1 MPGRLLHCPA
11 TLTSIPCRLLPLCA
25 GTPLSGALQDRT
37 QAFMTTNTLSAL
49 AEPLDAVAPRPRIG
63 ELLVQAGKL
72 SARDLERALSAQ
84 QEMGGM
90 LGRVLVRLGLVS
102 DTDVAR
108 ALSSQLDIPLLPAD
122 GFPDLMPEVEGILPE
137 FLHTNAVY
145 PLYLE
150 DGQLHVAMAV
160 PQDAFVVKALHLA
173 TGYTIRPHLAL
184 ESEIE
189 KALAEPVEE
198 APEDEDDGFGDGQD
212 GGDFVEHLKDLASE
226 APVIR
231 LVNTIIGRV
240 IDLRASDIH
249 LEPFD
254 DGLHVRYRV
263 DGVIHP
269 GELVPPRLSA
279 AVNSRVKLL
288 AHLDIAERRLPQDGR
303 IKTRVKGREL
313 DLRVSTVPT
322 VHGESVVM
330 RVLDRAS
337 VRLELEKMGFEKDTL
352 ERFNAL
358 LARPHGI
365 LLVTGPTGSGKTT
378 TLYAALAKIDASAQ
392 KIITVEDPVEYQLE
406 GINQIQVHSQI
417 NLTFANALR
426 SILRQD
432 PDIIM
437 IGEMRDGE
445 TAQIAVQSA
454 LTGHLVLSTLHTNT
468 AAGAVIRMQDMGVEP
483 YLITSAVNGVLAQ
496 RLVRTLCGH
505 CKEAYEP
512 GPEVRSSTGL
522 SRFCA
527 ATQPIY
533 RAVGCEHC
541 RQSGY
546 RGRTGIHELLV
557 LDEPMRR
564 AIIEGRDANILNGI
578 AAQSGMLSL
587 YEDGLRKVAAG
598 HTTLDELARV
608 TQDQSDA

>member
-1 MPGRLLHCPA
+1 M
-11 TLTSIPCRLLPLCA
+11 S
-25 GTPLSGALQDRT
+25 
-37 QAFMTTNTLSAL
+37 TNTLSAL
-49 AEPLDAVAPRPRIG
+49 AEPSDFEAVARTRLG

-72 SARDLERALSAQ
+72 SARDLDRALSAQ

-102 DTDVAR
+102 ESDVAQ
-108 ALSSQLDIPLLPAD
+108 ALSSQLGIPLVRAD
-122 GFPDLMPEVEGILPE
+122 GFPDLMPDVEGLLPG
-137 FLHTNAVY
+137 FLQANAVY
-145 PLYLE
+145 PLRQE
-150 DGQLHVAMAV
+150 NGQLHVAMAV
-160 PQDAFVVKALHLA
+160 PQDAFVVKALRLA
-173 TGYTIRPHLAL
+173 TGCVIQPHLAL
-184 ESEIE
+184 ESDIE

-198 APEDEDDGFGDGQD
+198 AAVDEEDGFGEGFD

-231 LVNTIIGRV
+231 LVNAIIGRV
-240 IDLRASDIH
+240 TDLRASDIH

-263 DGVIHP
+263 DGVIHA

-330 RVLDRAS
+330 RVLDRNS
-337 VRLELEKMGFEKDTL
+337 VRLDLEKMGFEKETL
-352 ERFNAL
+352 ERFNTL

-522 SRFCA
+522 SRFCTPA
-527 ATQPIY
+527 QPVY
-533 RAVGCEHC
+533 RAVGCEFC

-546 RGRTGIHELLV
+546 WGRTGIHELLV

-564 AIIEGRDANILNGI
+564 AIIEGRDANVLNTI
-578 AAQSGMLSL
+578 AAEGGMLSL

>member
-1 MPGRLLHCPA
+1 MVTHTLAAPA
-11 TLTSIPCRLLPLCA
+11 AS
-25 GTPLSGALQDRT
+25 Q
-37 QAFMTTNTLSAL
+37 
-49 AEPLDAVAPRPRIG
+49 EPVTAPRPFLG

-72 SARDLERALSAQ
+72 TARDLERALSAQ

-102 DTDVAR
+102 EIDVAR
-108 ALSSQLDIPLLPAD
+108 TLSEQLGVPFIAAD
-122 GFPDLMPEVEGILPE
+122 AFPDLMPEVPGLLPE
-137 FLHTNAVY
+137 FLQANAIY
-145 PLYLE
+145 PLRQV
-150 DGQLHVAMAV
+150 GAQLHVGMAV
-160 PQDAFVVKALHLA
+160 PQDAFLLKALHLV
-173 TGYTIRPHLAL
+173 TGCTVRPHLAL
-184 ESEIE
+184 ESDIE
-189 KALAEPVEE
+189 KALAEPAEE
-198 APEDEDDGFGDGQD
+198 AATDSDDGFADGMD

-240 IDLRASDIH
+240 TDLRASDIH

-263 DGVIHP
+263 DGVIHL
-269 GELVPPRLSA
+269 GEVVPPRLSA
-279 AVNSRVKLL
+279 AVSSRVKLL

-337 VRLELEKMGFEKDTL
+337 VRLNLDTMGFEQDTL
-352 ERFNAL
+352 ARFNEL
-358 LARPHGI
+358 LLRPHGI

-378 TLYAALAKIDASAQ
+378 TLYAALSKIDAQ
-392 KIITVEDPVEYQLE
+392 TNKIITVEDPVEYQLE
-406 GINQIQVHSQI
+406 GINQIQVHPQI

-468 AAGAVIRMQDMGVEP
+468 AAGAVIRMQDMGVES
-483 YLITSAVNGVLAQ
+483 YLITSSVNGVLAQ
-496 RLVRTLCGH
+496 RLVRTLCSH

-512 GPEVRSSTGL
+512 GPELRASTGL
-522 SRFCA
+522 GRFCPPG
-527 ATQPIY
+527 QHIY

-546 RGRTGIHELLV
+546 RGRTGIHELFV

-564 AIIEGRDANILNGI
+564 AIIDGRDANALNTL
-578 AAQSGMLSL
+578 AAQGGMLSL
-587 YEDGLRKVAAG
+587 FEDGLRKVAAG
-598 HTTLDELARV
+598 VTTLDELARV

>member
-1 MPGRLLHCPA
+1 M
-11 TLTSIPCRLLPLCA
+11 TSDQ
-25 GTPLSGALQDRT
+25 LQAST
-37 QAFMTTNTLSAL
+37 SPSLVSHA
-49 AEPLDAVAPRPRIG
+49 APRARIG
-63 ELLVQAGKL
+63 EILLQGNKL
-72 SARDLERALSAQ
+72 SGRDLERAVAAQ

-102 DTDVAR
+102 ELDVAQ
-108 ALSSQLDIPLLPAD
+108 ALAEQLQVPFVAAADFPSVPLEVP
-122 GFPDLMPEVEGILPE
+122 GLMQE
-137 FLHTNAVY
+137 FLQTHGVL
-145 PLYLE
+145 PLRLE
-150 DGQLHVAMAV
+150 GDVLHVAMMV
-160 PQDAFVVKALHLA
+160 PQDAFILKALHLV
-173 TGYTIRPHLAL
+173 TGLTIRPHIATEADIERAL
-184 ESEIE
+184 TQ
-189 KALAEPVEE
+189 PT
-198 APEDEDDGFGDGQD
+198 DEDARGGDAGLGD
-212 GGDFVEHLKDLASE
+212 DPDSGDFVEHLKDLASE

-231 LVNTIIGRV
+231 MVNAIIGKV
-240 IDLRASDIH
+240 IELRASDIH

-263 DGVIHP
+263 DGVLLPAEI
-269 GELVPPRLSA
+269 VPPKLSA
-279 AVNSRVKLL
+279 AVSSRVKLL

-337 VRLELEKMGFEKDTL
+337 VRFSLEKMGFAGDTL

-378 TLYAALAKIDASAQ
+378 TLYAALSKLDSSAQ

-406 GINQIQVHSQI
+406 GINQIQVHPQI
-417 NLTFANALR
+417 HLTFASALR

-468 AAGAVIRMQDMGVEP
+468 AAGAVIRMQDMGVER

-496 RLVRTLCGH
+496 RLVRTLCEH
-505 CKEAYEP
+505 CKTVD
-512 GPEVRSSTGL
+512 EVSAEVLERSGL
-522 SRFCA
+522 ARFC
-527 ATQPIY
+527 QPGQPLY
-533 RAVGCEHC
+533 KPVGCDQC
-541 RQSGY
+541 RGLGFQ
-546 RGRTGIHELLV
+546 GRTGIHELLP
-557 LDEPMRR
+557 LDESMRR
-564 AIIEGRDANILNGI
+564 AVLDGLDATRLHALAIQN
-578 AAQSGMLSL
+578 GMLTL
-587 YEDGLRKVAAG
+587 YQDGLRKVAAG
-598 HTTLDELARV
+598 VTSLDEVLRV

>member
-1 MPGRLLHCPA
+1 MVQDLGAA
-11 TLTSIPCRLLPLCA
+11 TLMPMPPPDGGFAFPSFWPHV
-25 GTPLSGALQDRT
+25 GGAST
-37 QAFMTTNTLSAL
+37 FFMTTQTLSV
-49 AEPLDAVAPRPRIG
+49 EPRLEVIDSPPRIG
-63 ELLVQAGKL
+63 ELLVRAGKL
-72 SARDLERALSAQ
+72 TSRDLDRALSAQ

-102 DTDVAR
+102 DGDVAD
-108 ALSSQLDIPLLPAD
+108 ALSLQLGVPLVRAD
-122 GFPDLMPEVEGILPE
+122 DFPDLMPEVEGLLPE
-137 FLHTNAVY
+137 FLQAHAIY
-145 PLYLE
+145 PLRVE
-150 DGQLHVAMAV
+150 DGVLHVAMSV

-173 TGYTIRPHLAL
+173 TGRVIRPHLAL
-184 ESEIE
+184 ESDIE
-189 KALAEPVEE
+189 KAFVEPVEE
-198 APEDEDDGFGDGQD
+198 SDEADDGFGDGLD

-279 AVNSRVKLL
+279 AVSSRVKLL

-352 ERFNAL
+352 ARFNQL

-378 TLYAALAKIDASAQ
+378 TLYAALAKIDASEQ

-468 AAGAVIRMQDMGVEP
+468 AAGAVIRMQDMGVER

-496 RLVRTLCGH
+496 RLVRTLCSK
-505 CKEAYEP
+505 CKEPFIPDDALLE
-512 GPEVRSSTGL
+512 RSGL
-522 SRFCA
+522 SRFSA
-527 ATQPIY
+527 PGAVVY
-533 RAVGCEHC
+533 RAVGCSHC

-546 RGRTGIHELLV
+546 RGRTGIHELLTI
-557 LDEPMRR
+557 DEPMRR
-564 AIIEGRDANILNGI
+564 AIIEGRDASALNAI
-578 AAQSGMLSL
+578 AAQAGMLSL

-598 HTTLDELARV
+598 VTTLDELTRV